1 MDKKSAQNIEKAYT
15 GSKYP
20 ESLIPLSDL
29 PRESRAIVRY
39 LRGGRGVST
48 RLAGMGVTPGVEV
61 TVLQNFG
68 RGPMIITVRDTR
80 IALGRGET
88 FKVLVE
94 AL

>member
-1 MDKKSAQNIEKAYT
+1 MDKQSAHNIEKPDTVSQSA
-15 GSKYP
+15 
-20 ESLIPLSDL
+20 ESLKPLSDL

-39 LRGGRGVST
+39 LRGGRGFST
-48 RLAGMGVTPGVEV
+48 RLAGLGVTPGVEV

-68 RGPMIITVRDTR
+68 RGPMIVTVRDTR

>member
-1 MDKKSAQNIEKAYT
+1 MDKKSAQNIEKPDT
-15 GSKYP
+15 GSKSP
-20 ESLIPLSDL
+20 ESLKPLSDL

-39 LRGGRGVST
+39 LRGGREFST

-68 RGPMIITVRDTR
+68 RGPMIVTVRDTR

>member
-1 MDKKSAQNIEKAYT
+1 EF
-15 GSKYP
+15 
-20 ESLIPLSDL
+20 
-29 PRESRAIVRY
+29 
-39 LRGGRGVST
+39 ST
-48 RLAGMGVTPGVEV
+48 RLAGLGVTPGVEV

-68 RGPMIITVRDTR
+68 RGPMIVTVRDTR

>member
-1 MDKKSAQNIEKAYT
+1 MQATKQPVNQGTLVQHPAPLKA
-15 GSKYP
+15 
-20 ESLIPLSDL
+20 LSDL
-29 PRESRAIVRY
+29 PAGTRGIVRQ
-39 LRGGRGVST
+39 LRGGRGFST
-48 RLAGMGVTPGVEV
+48 RLAGLGVTPGVEV

-68 RGPMIITVRDTR
+68 RGPMIVTVRDSR